1 MSVAD
6 KNALTGYEYIG
17 DLDYLTVSSTDNWIT
32 TAYKWN
38 VYLYGKPFGNTYIFK
53 VYVTGAQKE
62 KNKSIYTLSRNGD
75 KYVYWADLNIH
86 TGQLS
91 QTKVD
96 ITNYKYKTRVKDDKG
111 YDISLYLNL
120 PF

>member
-1 MSVAD
+1 MREASLKDEDSKFPHLYFILIKAERRGQGGTKVNMKTIILRICFCFLGLNALAQTEPSMSVAD

-17 DLDYLTVSSTDNWIT
+17 DLDYLTVSSTDNRIT

-62 KNKSIYTLSRNGD
+62 KK
-75 KYVYWADLNIH
+75 
-86 TGQLS
+86 
-91 QTKVD
+91 
-96 ITNYKYKTRVKDDKG
+96 
-111 YDISLYLNL
+111 
-120 PF
+120 